1 MIYTNATYINPEN
14 TAIRVDISGITS
26 FVPCAPGNSDY
37 SRIQELVSTGELTI
51 SAYTPPS
58 TPPITQ
64 VTMRQ
69 VRLLLLKKNLL
80 DSVEELVIQSSKAI
94 QIEWEYA
101 TIVHRHSELVTCIS
115 SQLGLNNEQIDVLFQ
130 EAHKL

>member
-51 SAYTPPS
+51 SAYTPPP

-101 TIVHRHSELVTCIS
+101 TIIHRHSELVTCIS